1 MTEMKPQ
8 AKKVVDEVTQR
19 GFAPGIIQE
28 FERFCE
34 KYPDLGEQLSDL
46 ILADLTRFQNDG
58 IDMLEAGLLGRLEGG
73 YVIAKGSRPD
83 FNRHYRGIALRQS
96 TRELR
101 ESMGKKGD

>member
-34 KYPDLGEQLSDL
+34 KYPDLGERLSIL
-46 ILADLTRFQNDG
+46 ILGDLTRFQNHSKE
-58 IDMLEAGLLGRLEGG
+58 MLESGLLGRLEGG
-73 YVIAKGSRPD
+73 YDVAKGWCPD
-83 FNRHYRGIALRQS
+83 FTQLYQGIALRKA
-96 TRELR
+96 TREMK
-101 ESMGKKGD
+101 ESMGK